1 MDSKDTLFITG
12 STGQLG
18 SFILAELLGFLAGEA
33 HSGHILCAKRTS
45 SSMGQ
50 MEMTQ
55 DFLNL
60 DSEQFSS
67 MPNIHWIDCDFSDLF
82 TNRNHR
88 FPCVKYYGI

>member
-60 DSEQFSS
+60 DSERFSS
-67 MPNIHWIDCDFSDLF
+67 MPNIHWIDCDLGDGHFCF
-82 TNRNHR
+82 EAII
-88 FPCVKYYGI
+88 KK